1 MKAAITII
9 IICEI
14 IKLFQNN
21 ILLGVLVDIEDSI
34 EGVKNDTKR
43 IRQADRQKSSGNN

>member
-14 IKLFQNN
+14 IKIFQNDISLG
-21 ILLGVLVDIEDSI
+21 ILADIEESI

-43 IRQADRQKSSGNN
+43 I